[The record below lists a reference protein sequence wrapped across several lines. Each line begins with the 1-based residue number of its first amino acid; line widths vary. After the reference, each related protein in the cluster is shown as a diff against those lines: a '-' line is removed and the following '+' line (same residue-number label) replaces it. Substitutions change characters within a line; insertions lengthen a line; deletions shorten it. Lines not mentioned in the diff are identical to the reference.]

1 MEEAFSNREQLK
13 EDLKGGRL
21 ILLNNL
27 ELLFKHLGFFRKVKL
42 VPIDLPILIKEKVTR
57 KLLVIEKEPE

>member
-13 EDLKGGRL
+13 EGLNGGRL

-27 ELLFKHLGFFRKVKL
+27 ISLLKHIGFFRKVKL